1 VGDDK
6 PQDDGIRNAVVRICP
21 ACGVVNPSGPSPEC
35 PHVQLVRF
43 DGIGPELEELL
54 DRVAGARRTYGELV
68 KDLKGMVLQAAKE
81 GTAEVEAT
89 LKARPSEIDRL
100 ANRGSGEALR
110 LTPPSARDPEPSPK
124 PRKRRRKGPPAVDPR
139 QLDLLAMSEP
149 KGDA

>member
-1 VGDDK
+1 MGDDK

-54 DRVAGARRTYGELV
+54 DRVAGARRTYGELI

-81 GTAEVEAT
+81 GIARVEAT
-89 LKARPSEIDRL
+89 RKASPSEIDRL
-100 ANRGSGEALR
+100 ADRGDEGLR
-110 LTPPSARDPEPSPK
+110 LTPPRAPKKDPSPK
-124 PRKRRRKGPPAVDPR
+124 PKKRRKKGPPAVDPR
-139 QLDLLAMSEP
+139 QLTLLAMSEP